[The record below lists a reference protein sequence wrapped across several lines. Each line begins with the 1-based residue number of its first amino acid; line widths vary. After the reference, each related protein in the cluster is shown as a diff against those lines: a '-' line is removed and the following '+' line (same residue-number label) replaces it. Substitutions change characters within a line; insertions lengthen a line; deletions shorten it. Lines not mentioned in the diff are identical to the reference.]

1 MKRWFLSLCC
11 LLGLLL
17 AWSEPGTL
25 AAKKPVPPAGAV
37 ATQHPLATEAAL
49 RVLRQGGNAIDAAL
63 AAALTLAVV
72 EPYNSGLGG
81 GGMALVWYGKKARAF
96 DFRETAPS
104 RAHARTFLEAAD
116 PEASKVGPL
125 SIAVPGAVA
134 GLEFLHRQA
143 GRIAWASLFDE
154 AIQYAEKGFRPD
166 AELKRRLLVKA
177 DCLLR
182 DYHSAQIYRPLLKP
196 ENAEN
201 WVQADLAQ
209 TLKQLR
215 EGGAAQFYEGPI
227 GVELISNLQ
236 GKGALLQLEDLQT
249 YRALEREPVSANY
262 SFGKIWGM
270 PPPSAGGV
278 GILLGMNFLE
288 ARLKKDK
295 DGWSAQGADW
305 MAAAMAEM
313 FRIRNQEMG
322 DPEFNPGLP
331 IKDWVKKRGNT
342 THLSV
347 MDGEGN
353 AVALTTTLNL
363 SFGSCVTAGKTGILM
378 NDEMDDFSTR
388 PGEANDFG
396 LLQSDKNKVEP
407 GKRPLS
413 SMSPTLVTKGGHALA
428 ALGSPGGPR
437 IMSSVFQVLAQH
449 FFGGET
455 WSKAVTA
462 ERLHYQG
469 EPDKLEKESAARSWG
484 NVQAVAYNPK
494 TKTFEAVSDPRGE
507 GLGAVLSFRG
517 PEGTEKSHTHQGSR
531 TSLTSFG
538 MTYSP
543 ATDE

>member
-1 MKRWFLSLCC
+1 MKRRFFSLCC
-11 LLGLLL
+11 LLGFLLTWL
-17 AWSEPGTL
+17 EPSAF
-25 AAKKPVPPAGAV
+25 AAKKPAPPAGAV

-81 GGMALVWYGKKARAF
+81 GGMAVVWYGKKARAF
-96 DFRETAPS
+96 DFRETAPA
-104 RAHARTFLEAAD
+104 RAHTRTFLEAAD

-134 GLEFLHRQA
+134 GLEFLHRQG
-143 GRIAWASLFDE
+143 GRLPWAALFDE
-154 AIQYAEKGFRPD
+154 AIQYSEQGFRPD
-166 AELKRRLLVKA
+166 TELKRRLLVKA

-182 DYHSAQIYRPLLKP
+182 DYHSAQIYRPLLQP
-196 ENAEN
+196 ERVGK

-215 EGGAAQFYEGPI
+215 AGGAAQFYEGPI
-227 GVELISNLQ
+227 GVELIANLQ
-236 GKGALLQLEDLQT
+236 GKGALLQLEDLQS
-249 YRALEREPVSANY
+249 YRTVEREPVSANY
-262 SFGKIWGM
+262 GFGKIWGM

-288 ARLKKDK
+288 ARWKKDK
-295 DGWSAQGADW
+295 DGWPSQGADW
-305 MAAAMAEM
+305 MAAAMVEM

-322 DPEFNPGLP
+322 DPDFNPGMPL
-331 IKDWVKKRGNT
+331 KTWLKKGGNT
-342 THLSV
+342 SHLSV
-347 MDGEGN
+347 MDGDGN

-396 LLQSDKNKVEP
+396 LVQSEKNKVEP

-437 IMSSVFQVLAQH
+437 IMSSVFQVLARH

-455 WSKAVTA
+455 WPKAVA
-462 ERLHYQG
+462 EERLHYQG
-469 EPDKLEKESAARSWG
+469 EPDKLEKESATNRWG
-484 NVQAVAYNPK
+484 NVQAVAYDPK

-507 GLGAVLSFRG
+507 GKAAVL
-517 PEGTEKSHTHQGSR
+517 E
-531 TSLTSFG
+531 
-538 MTYSP
+538 P
-543 ATDE
+543 ATGE